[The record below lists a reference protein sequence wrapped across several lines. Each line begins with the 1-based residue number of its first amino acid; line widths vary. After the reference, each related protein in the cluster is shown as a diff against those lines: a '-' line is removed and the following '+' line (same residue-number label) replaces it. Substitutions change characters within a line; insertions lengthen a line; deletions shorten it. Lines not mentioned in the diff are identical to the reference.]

1 MIDANFAQHFAED
14 WVAAWNSHDLD
25 RILSHYA
32 DDFEMASPYI
42 AALAGAPG
50 GKLKGK
56 PAVRAYWAKALGL
69 MPSLRFDL
77 VAVLPGVDSVVV
89 YYRGVRGM
97 AAEVFFF
104 DAAGKVARAAAH
116 YAAD

>member
-1 MIDANFAQHFAED
+1 MIDARFAQHFAED

-25 RILSHYA
+25 RVLFHYA

-42 AALAGAPG
+42 AALAGEPG

-69 MPSLRFDL
+69 MPDLRFEL
-77 VAVLPGVDSVVV
+77 VAVLPGVDSVVI
-89 YYRGVRGM
+89 YYRGVRGT
-97 AAEVFFF
+97 AAEVFCF
-104 DAAGKVARAAAH
+104 DEAGRVVKARAH
-116 YAAD
+116 YAAG

>member
-1 MIDANFAQHFAED
+1 MIDADFAQHFAED

-56 PAVRAYWAKALGL
+56 PTVRAYWAKALGL
-69 MPSLRFDL
+69 MPSLRFEL

-104 DAAGKVARAAAH
+104 DAAGKVVRAAAH
-116 YAAD
+116 YAAG